1 MELRI
6 DQRPPEQDSD
16 GRLKPRIGITWGN
29 KVNGAPIEKLAMYL
43 DALLPAGA
51 TPVALIPTELVP
63 AAREALGFRPD
74 VIVTSYTETHLEDL
88 DGLILAGGADI
99 DPVRYGQTPSTP
111 TLKIE
116 AERDAF
122 ELPLA
127 RLALEQG
134 VPVLGICRGFQMLNV
149 ALGGV
154 LVQDIPSQY
163 AGSIEHRQG
172 AQHEVEML
180 PGSHVQRLAGMNR
193 IQTNSYHHQGV
204 KISEGLAPGVIA
216 TAFAP
221 DGVVEAF
228 EPEPGRFPGYVLAVQ
243 WHPEKRD
250 AAESPEFTAMSRLL
264 FADFA
269 SACRSLAKPA

>member
-6 DQRPPEQDSD
+6 DQRPPEQDPD
-16 GRLKPRIGITWGN
+16 GRLKPHIGITWGN

-43 DALLPAGA
+43 DALAPTGA

-63 AAREALGFRPD
+63 AARQALGSRPD
-74 VIVTSYTETHLEDL
+74 VVVTSYAETRLEDL

-99 DPVRYGQTPSTP
+99 DPSHYGQAPGTP
-111 TLKIE
+111 TLQVE
-116 AERDAF
+116 AARDAF

-127 RLALEQG
+127 RRALEQG
-134 VPVLGICRGFQMLNV
+134 LPVLGICRGFQMLNV
-149 ALGGV
+149 TLGGA

-163 AGSIEHRQG
+163 PGALEHRKG
-172 AQHEVEML
+172 ARHEVEMIA
-180 PGSHVQRLAGMNR
+180 GSLVEKLAGAGR
-193 IQTNSYHHQGV
+193 VQTNSYHHQGV
-204 KISEGLAPGVIA
+204 KLPEGLAPGLVA

-243 WHPEKRD
+243 WHPEKPD
-250 AAESPEFTAMSRLL
+250 AADTPEFTAMSTRI
-264 FADFA
+264 FADFVA
-269 SACRSLAKPA
+269 ACRRVAKPA